1 MTARA
6 VSRAALAAAVLLAAP
21 SCGGP
26 SPERSGR
33 VFLIGLDGATW
44 DILDPLLAA
53 GRLPHL
59 ASLVAEGTRA
69 PLESMLP
76 TKSPALW
83 TTVAT
88 GKEFDGH
95 GINDFTEVVRE
106 DGTRNDRVMH
116 MTSNQRTTKALWN
129 MLGDVGESSAFVGWW
144 VTWPAEP
151 VEGVMVTSHVPLEQ
165 TGGKG
170 SPTKGTLL
178 PDDDGGQTWPG
189 SLFDEIRGLIRTP
202 ESVTFDEA
210 RRFMDVREDEMDRDV
225 VEGFRWAY
233 AADETYRAVVAK
245 LMTEQP
251 DHDLW
256 GLYFNGIDVVGHRYW
271 RFREPRKFRS
281 PPTAEEIPRFAP
293 VIERYYEYSDELVG
307 EILARRRP
315 GDTFLVLSDHGFHA
329 RGHRDAPAG
338 VLIAAGANV
347 AKGAA
352 LPRARLMDIA
362 PTVLALLGLPVA
374 DDMDGVV
381 LEDLFTEGWRRGYP
395 RDTVPT
401 YDTAE
406 WLASRGGRPEASG
419 VDDALMERLRG
430 LGYIE

>member
-1 MTARA
+1 MKRRA
-6 VSRAALAAAVLLAAP
+6 GLVLALAAAVGGL

-26 SPERSGR
+26 PPERSGR

-44 DILDPLLAA
+44 DLLDPLLAA
-53 GRLPHL
+53 GRMPNLSAL
-59 ASLVAEGTRA
+59 IAEGVRA

-76 TKSPALW
+76 SKSPALW

-88 GKEFDGH
+88 GKGFDGH

-129 MLGDVGESSAFVGWW
+129 MLGDAGESSAFVGWW

-151 VEGVMVTSHVPLEQ
+151 VQGVMVTSHVPLEQ
-165 TGGKG
+165 TGGKA

-178 PDDDGGQTWPG
+178 PDDPGGQTWPAE
-189 SLFDEIRGLIRTP
+189 LFDELRGLIRTP
-202 ESVTFDEA
+202 ESVTFAEA

-233 AADETYRAVVAK
+233 AADETYRAVIAK
-245 LMTEQP
+245 LLAEQP

-271 RFREPRKFRS
+271 QYREPAKYRS
-281 PPTAEEIPRFAP
+281 PPPEGELPRFAP
-293 VIERYYEYSDELVG
+293 VIENYYAYTDSLVG
-307 EILARRRP
+307 EILAHRRD
-315 GDTFLVLSDHGFHA
+315 GDTFLLLSDHGFHA
-329 RGHRDAPAG
+329 NGHRDGPAG
-338 VLIAAGANV
+338 VLIAAGRHV

-352 LPRARLMDIA
+352 LREARLVDIA
-362 PTVLALLGLPVA
+362 PTVLALLGLPGA
-374 DDMDGVV
+374 DDMDGRV
-381 LEDLFTEGWRRGYP
+381 LEELFVEDWRRAYP

-406 WLASRGGRPEASG
+406 WLASRGGDPEASG

-430 LGYIE
+430 LGYIQ